1 MVFMDGSTH
10 LKLTKTVWVSFAVSA
25 NLDMNPS
32 KTREMCFKVFHK
44 LLISL
49 ARGKTAQEI
58 C

>member
-32 KTREMCFKVFHK
+32 KTGEMCFEVFHE

-49 ARGKTAQEI
+49 ACSKTTKEI
-58 C
+58 Y